1 MDNFV
6 LLFEDDLSDMIGERV
21 FMTDSSQSQ
30 DPLRSVKLVIDI
42 KENQI

>member
-30 DPLRSVKLVIDI
+30 DPLRSVNLVIDI